1 MGLYPGSWGFHQWN
15 MLHRMALTYPAESD
29 KERQTQMTA
38 YLEGMCANL
47 PCPGCSFHC
56 GKYLEEHKPAVATR
70 QDLKKWVV
78 DFHNAVNKR
87 LGKREWS
94 YEEAE
99 RKWTQRAYNIPEWRE
114 IDRANQIR
122 LEDDNKIEELQKEIQ
137 TGSNERTYKILSIV
151 LGSCLAF
158 VLLVVLIKIILRR

>member
-1 MGLYPGSWGFHQWN
+1 MGLYPNSWGYHQWN
-15 MLHRMALTYPAESD
+15 ILHRMAMTYPD
-29 KERQTQMTA
+29 KADSARQEQMQA

-47 PCPGCSFHC
+47 PCPGCAFHC
-56 GKYLEEHKPAVATR
+56 STYVKEHAPAVQNR
-70 QDLKKWVV
+70 QDFKRWVI

-99 RKWTQRAYNIPEWRE
+99 RKWTQTVYNMREWLE

-122 LEDDNKIEELQKEIQ
+122 IEDHEKIKELQARIKE
-137 TGSNERTYKILSIV
+137 GSNEDTFKILSIV
-151 LGSCLAF
+151 LGSCL
-158 VLLVVLIKIILRR
+158 LVVITIVLIRRFV